1 MDTKLKD
8 KIGKIFND
16 LFEMII
22 WFVIFMST
30 VLAWAFVYV
39 APKAGICAILWAVF
53 MTYAPRI
60 INKFKHKEEN

>member
-8 KIGKIFND
+8 KISKIFND

-30 VLAWAFVYV
+30 VLACAFAYI
-39 APKAGICAILWAVF
+39 APKAGIFAIFWAVF
-53 MTYAPRI
+53 KTYAPRI